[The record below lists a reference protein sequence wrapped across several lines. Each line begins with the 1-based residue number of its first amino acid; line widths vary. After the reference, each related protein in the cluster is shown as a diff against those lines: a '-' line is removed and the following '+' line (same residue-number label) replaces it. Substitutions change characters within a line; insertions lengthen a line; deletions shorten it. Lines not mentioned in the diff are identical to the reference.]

1 MNIQLSVI
9 IWTVI
14 CFSLLMLILSNWLLR
29 PVLKVLDQR
38 RKKLEDARAKKA
50 EYALVAERQAKELE
64 EKQAEHQR
72 AIEAAAKEE
81 AAMIQSTE
89 KNELKQAHTK
99 SLDNIDAYRG
109 ELEQNHRQI
118 VDALTPQMRE
128 VAEIF
133 VKQIISDRT

>member
-38 RKKLEDARAKKA
+38 RKKLEEARAKKA
-50 EYALVAERQAKELE
+50 EYELIAEKQAKELE

-72 AIEAAAKEE
+72 AMEAAAKEE
-81 AAMIQSTE
+81 VALIQATE

-99 SLDNIDAYRG
+99 SLDNIGAYRE

-118 VDALTPQMRE
+118 VDDLTPQMRE